1 MSIAACGSS
10 AGFGTEHSPR
20 QQMIVRRREVIQ
32 LRGDGDVVRARQ
44 AVRAICTESGFTLV
58 DQTKMVTAAS
68 ELARNTIVHGRGGT
82 LTMESL
88 EDGTRR
94 GVKLLFE
101 DQGPGIQDTARA
113 LQDGYT
119 TGNGMGLGLPGSRRL
134 VNEFELVSQ
143 LGVGTRVTAV
153 RWR

>member
-1 MSIAACGSS
+1 M
-10 AGFGTEHSPR
+10 
-20 QQMIVRRREVIQ
+20 
-32 LRGDGDVVRARQ
+32 RARQ

>member
-1 MSIAACGSS
+1 MCTE
-10 AGFGTEHSPR
+10 AGFS
-20 QQMIVRRREVIQ
+20 
-32 LRGDGDVVRARQ
+32 
-44 AVRAICTESGFTLV
+44 LV

-82 LTMESL
+82 VTMEFL
-88 EDGTRR
+88 EDGARR
-94 GVKLLFE
+94 GVRLVFE
-101 DQGPGIQDTARA
+101 DTGPGIPDTVRA

-119 TGNGMGLGLPGSRRL
+119 TGKGMGLGLPGSRRL
-134 VNEFELVSQ
+134 VSEFELVSQ

>member
-1 MSIAACGSS
+1 MN
-10 AGFGTEHSPR
+10 
-20 QQMIVRRREVIQ
+20 VRRREVIQ
-32 LRGDGDVVRARQ
+32 LRGDGDVVRSRQ
-44 AVRAICTESGFTLV
+44 AVRAMCTEAGFSLV

-82 LTMESL
+82 VTMEFL
-88 EDGTRR
+88 EDGARR
-94 GVKLLFE
+94 GVRLVFE
-101 DQGPGIQDTARA
+101 DTGPGIPDTVRA

-119 TGNGMGLGLPGSRRL
+119 TGKGMGLGLPGSRRL
-134 VNEFELVSQ
+134 VSEFELVSQ

>member
-1 MSIAACGSS
+1 MECGFS
-10 AGFGTEHSPR
+10 
-20 QQMIVRRREVIQ
+20 
-32 LRGDGDVVRARQ
+32 
-44 AVRAICTESGFTLV
+44 LV

-82 LTMESL
+82 VSLESL
-88 EDGTRR
+88 EEGARC
-94 GVKLLFE
+94 GVKLVFE
-101 DQGPGIQDTARA
+101 DNGPGIADIARA

-134 VNEFELVSQ
+134 VSEFEVVSQ
-143 LGVGTRVTAV
+143 PGIGTRVTAV